1 MQLCNSATLQLIL
14 GVDVGTTG
22 TKSVLFDLAGNELYS
37 ASRPTAL
44 SHPQA
49 TWTEVDMVTV
59 WETTAE
65 TIQEIYTK
73 HPEYANQTV
82 AIGVTAQGDGT
93 WLVDADLNPVRTA
106 ISWLDGRTADLIR
119 EWQQSG
125 ISEQIFQINNTAINT
140 SNQAG
145 HIRWL
150 QEHDPES
157 LSNAVAALRCKDW
170 IFAKLTGRISTDES
184 DASYTYFSAQDRIY
198 ADEIFELLEITQW
211 EHLIPMAHPSYENR
225 WELRPVI
232 GEKLGLRGGIPVV
245 AGPLDVVASNLGVGS
260 IQVGDA
266 CTILGSAGI
275 HQIVIDQPQ
284 PEPLNV
290 GYTIC
295 HAPSDRLLRVFPTMT
310 GTLNLQWFVD
320 QFYAAE
326 QADAIAEGHNVWDTL
341 EPLAAA
347 IPVGC
352 EGLMYLPYIDA
363 AGERAPFVRPEARA
377 QFSGLST
384 QHTRAHMLRAIYEGV
399 AFSAAD
405 CYAHLSSPVESLK
418 LAGGGAQSDLW
429 AQIFADALDCPVSVM
444 AGSEFGCKGAAIN
457 AGVAVGLYSS
467 FEDAVQ
473 QTVRPGKSYLPNSQ
487 NTRLYQELV
496 SLYRQRYEAM
506 FLIWEA
512 RDFIYDF

>member
-1 MQLCNSATLQLIL
+1 L
-14 GVDVGTTG
+14 
-22 TKSVLFDLAGNELYS
+22 
-37 ASRPTAL
+37 
-44 SHPQA
+44 
-49 TWTEVDMVTV
+49 
-59 WETTAE
+59 
-65 TIQEIYTK
+65 
-73 HPEYANQTV
+73 
-82 AIGVTAQGDGT
+82 
-93 WLVDADLNPVRTA
+93 
-106 ISWLDGRTADLIR
+106 

-184 DASYTYFSAQDRIY
+184 DASYTYFSAQDRIH

-211 EHLIPMAHPSYENR
+211 EHLIPLAHPSYENR
-225 WELRPVI
+225 WELRPVV

-284 PEPLNV
+284 PEPLK
-290 GYTIC
+290 
-295 HAPSDRLLRVFPTMT
+295 
-310 GTLNLQWFVD
+310 
-320 QFYAAE
+320 
-326 QADAIAEGHNVWDTL
+326 
-341 EPLAAA
+341 PLAAA

-429 AQIFADALDCPVSVM
+429 AQIFADTLDCPVSVM